1 MWSTEKRKQLVFVHG
16 IDRKSLS
23 PCPSV
28 LSFSVRSDSLCTTLF
43 PCSANLVE
51 IVSCPFRPFL
61 VVSHMKFSWTFQWC
75 MLRPSLVHVTAL
87 GHSHLSIVPLF
98 PPPHP
103 YELSPDF
110 DWFLGFDQCLQIR
123 INFWTSCILLCIS
136 LSKSFSQKIGWKDR
150 VNNWRCEMVTN
161 FWWILSLR
169 MLKENGKKAWILSL
183 HLQSIE
189 RRQICTGQCYHD
201 LTWIHQKPTP
211 ELLCFV
217 MTEWNEL
224 LCKIQ
229 AALFYWLGVLQIGK
243 FCDSFLQK
251 CSSIAMLL
259 MPGLSTATERQEFQ
273 SHKVWFVATSDR

>member
-1 MWSTEKRKQLVFVHG
+1 MELIASPWVRVLLCCLSQCGVIPYAQLSFLVQPTWWKLFRALFVH
-16 IDRKSLS
+16 SLS
-23 PCPSV
+23 FHTWN
-28 LSFSVRSDSLCTTLF
+28 LAGLFSGACSGQVWFMSQHLVIPIYPLCLCF
-43 PCSANLVE
+43 PL
-51 IVSCPFRPFL
+51 
-61 VVSHMKFSWTFQWC
+61 
-75 MLRPSLVHVTAL
+75 
-87 GHSHLSIVPLF
+87 
-98 PPPHP
+98 PHP